1 MRVTSDFFV
10 SALVRRVFAAGGFA
24 AIEKRGSPEAGA
36 IFIRQRN
43 RSGETSIFGPAP
55 QSEIPD
61 DGTDDRRFEWRLKNG
76 DPEAA
81 DALLAKEQ
89 RYDSDLW
96 IVEIEVDAI
105 SDLIVIAEG

>member
-10 SALVRRVFAAGGFA
+10 SALLRRVFAAGGFA
-24 AIEKRGSPEAGA
+24 AVEKRGSPEAGA

-43 RSGETSIFGPAP
+43 RMGEISIFGPAP
-55 QSEIPD
+55 QSEIPK
-61 DGTDDRRFEWRLKNG
+61 DGIDDRCFEMRLENG
-76 DPEAA
+76 DAVAA
-81 DALLAKEQ
+81 DAMLTSEQ

-105 SDLIVIAEG
+105 GELIVMAEG